1 MKLMKFNA
9 KITYKVDGNHPDI
22 KDTQEK
28 YWSEKVFN
36 YEDTYSF
43 DVSLWTHEEAVE
55 YIKHDLQLVA
65 GGGYNANH
73 IYDVNFEIEEV
84 V

>member
-9 KITYKVDGNHPDI
+9 KITYKVDGSHPDI
-22 KDTQEK
+22 KGVPEK
-28 YWSEKVFN
+28 YWNGKVFT

-73 IYDVNFEIEEV
+73 IYAVNFEIEEV